1 MERKTFVVNDIF
13 ESIKNVVGIKLKWR
27 KLSSYVE
34 DESFSLPPQY
44 AVTWGHGHIV
54 IYSMHR
60 IMWNITSHSK
70 NSPCIKIKLQKFSI

>member
-1 MERKTFVVNDIF
+1 MRWDFAHHYWEMERKTFVVNDIF

-44 AVTWGHGHIV
+44 VLLGVMDT
-54 IYSMHR
+54 
-60 IMWNITSHSK
+60 K
-70 NSPCIKIKLQKFSI
+70 